1 MKLKNKF
8 LLLLVTFTFAI
19 LLFANKTLA
28 TDTIDIRVYGTE
40 DYTKANEVLQIVN
53 KERSAIGLNQLKI
66 DTELQE
72 AAMKRAAEISLNF
85 DHIRPNG
92 TKWTTVCSNKA
103 NGENIAWGITS
114 ASQVM
119 SEWMSSTQGHREAI
133 LYRDFNSIGVGCF
146 KNGPY
151 YYWVQLFG
159 IKESTLEST
168 KTGIRS
174 QTYNVPIIS
183 EDLKIYARK
192 SINLNNTSLITVG
205 SKGSYTFGIV
215 NKYYSKE
222 NILNQIYSE
231 GIAND
236 YTFSSS
242 NENVIKIN
250 SDGTF
255 NAISKGTATVTISLK
270 NNPSIKHIENI
281 KVILEPEK
289 ITGLKAQNQKR
300 TTLEITWDVQ
310 YYGDKYEVY
319 IYNSKKKKYKKIGT
333 IPTNVGKIYNIE
345 SGTTYRFKIRA
356 VRTVNG
362 TTYYGPYSDVLK
374 TTTATDKTKIS
385 KLKKAKKKI
394 TVNWKKISKATGY
407 EIQVATN
414 KKFTKNKKSIKIS
427 KNKTTSKTIKKLK
440 SKKKYYVRVR
450 TYRKVAGK
458 KVYSSWSSIKNIK
471 TK

>member
-1 MKLKNKF
+1 M
-8 LLLLVTFTFAI
+8 
-19 LLFANKTLA
+19 
-28 TDTIDIRVYGTE
+28 
-40 DYTKANEVLQIVN
+40 
-53 KERSAIGLNQLKI
+53 
-66 DTELQE
+66 
-72 AAMKRAAEISLNF
+72 
-85 DHIRPNG
+85 
-92 TKWTTVCSNKA
+92 
-103 NGENIAWGITS
+103 
-114 ASQVM
+114 
-119 SEWMSSTQGHREAI
+119 
-133 LYRDFNSIGVGCF
+133 
-146 KNGPY
+146 GPY
-151 YYWVQLFG
+151 G
-159 IKESTLEST
+159 ALEST

-345 SGTTYRFKIRA
+345 SGTTYKLKIRA